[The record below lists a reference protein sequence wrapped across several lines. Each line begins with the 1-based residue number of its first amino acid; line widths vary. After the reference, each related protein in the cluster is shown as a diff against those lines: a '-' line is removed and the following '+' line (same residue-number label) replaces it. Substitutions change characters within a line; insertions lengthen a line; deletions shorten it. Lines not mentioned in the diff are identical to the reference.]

1 MKHHYPILMAILAV
15 VIATFTFAA
24 RIHKEDDDI
33 DKVER
38 SIATLKTQLRAGSQV
53 YAQMVQVRPEME
65 FWLRYALAPAYVA
78 YTVPGNQPLLTVCPV
93 RLTDSVTTNM
103 LAGRTITWQYKDP
116 EYTYLYSR

>member
-1 MKHHYPILMAILAV
+1 MAVLAV
-15 VIATFTFAA
+15 VIATFTFAT

-38 SIATLKTQLRAGSQV
+38 SITTLKTQLPAGTQV
-53 YAQMVQVRPEME
+53 FAQLVQVRPEME

-78 YTVPGNQPLLTVCPV
+78 YTAPGNQPMLTVCPAG
-93 RLTDSVTTNM
+93 LTDSVTANM